1 VIEVSEGD
9 SLDVS
14 VEETIYF
21 LEGMKL
27 ILNDGSGIKSVV
39 NFIGVELSGGTRQK
53 FKVFNNDSTTN
64 LVDPQMLHFLENP
77 DIASVPQASDDYCRE
92 CEAVS
97 KEDLKHV
104 LNPQSLSPFQE
115 EMMSYHIKLHH
126 LPFPKLI
133 ELAEKG

>member
-1 VIEVSEGD
+1 VIKVSEGD

-77 DIASVPQASDDYCRE
+77 GIASVPQASDDYCRE

-104 LNPQSLSPFQE
+104 LNSPKV
-115 EMMSYHIKLHH
+115 SRPCK
-126 LPFPKLI
+126 KR
-133 ELAEKG
+133 